1 MMKKT
6 TRFFTGIVIMTVLL
20 TAIGYACPISTTI
33 KVTATNGS
41 DIGSQEF
48 AINIADVDDWFE
60 WTLDGERDIV
70 SDNGNL
76 LGSIKYLKLK
86 VLEDPATSVEFSL
99 DNYGDSAITA
109 RVTVDTI
116 TFDPIT
122 NPEAYASASI
132 TLTDNNQDGATIIG
146 LYDGKVYRA
155 VYNGSSVYA
164 NLVDSFTAG
173 TGKTVTQSEDKPL
186 MGGTDVIA
194 DTLSSIN
201 ASFKFTLSAGDSV
214 DGTSYFEVFPVSVL
228 EPAVP
233 EPATVALLGLGDL
246 SLLRSRKR
254 KV

>member
-1 MMKKT
+1 MKKT

-48 AINIADVDDWFE
+48 AINIAEADDWFE

-99 DNYGDSAITA
+99 DNYGDSAIIA
-109 RVTVDTI
+109 KVTVDTI

-122 NPEAYASASI
+122 NPEAYASASM
-132 TLTDNNQDGATIIG
+132 TLTDRNQDGATITG
-146 LYDGKVYRA
+146 LYDGKAYRA

-173 TGKTVTQSEDKPL
+173 TGKTVTQSEDNPL

-214 DGTSYFEVFPVSVL
+214 DGTSYFEVFPVSELV
-228 EPAVP
+228 VP
-233 EPATVALLGLGDL
+233 EPATICLLGLGAL
-246 SLLRSRKR
+246 SLIRRK
-254 KV
+254 K